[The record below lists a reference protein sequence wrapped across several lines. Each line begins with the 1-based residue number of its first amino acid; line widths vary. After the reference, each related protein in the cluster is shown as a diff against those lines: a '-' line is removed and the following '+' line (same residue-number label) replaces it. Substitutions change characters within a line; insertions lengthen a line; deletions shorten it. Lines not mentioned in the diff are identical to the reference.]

1 MITRWLPLI
10 VFGAIAVL
18 LGVGVVMNAGR
29 TQVEIQSPLVGRPAP
44 DFALPDFAKPSQIVR
59 QSDLRGQPYL
69 LNVWASWC
77 ASCRVEHPVI
87 TDLALSGRI
96 TVIGYNYKDERAA
109 AERWLRQLGNPYHR
123 ILVDESGR
131 SAIEWG
137 IYGTPETFLV
147 DAEGIVRWKHVG
159 PIAPATV
166 ERELLPLL
174 DAIGAG
180 R

>member
-1 MITRWLPLI
+1 VISRWLPFG
-10 VFGAIAVL
+10 VFAAIALL
-18 LGVGVVMNAGR
+18 LGVGVIMNAGR
-29 TQVEIQSPLVGRPAP
+29 TQVEIVSPLIGRPAP

-77 ASCRVEHPVI
+77 ASCRIEHPVI

-123 ILVDESGR
+123 IVVDETGR
-131 SAIEWG
+131 SAIDWG

-159 PIAPATV
+159 PISPQTV

>member
-1 MITRWLPLI
+1 MITRWLPLM
-10 VFGAIAVL
+10 VFAAIAVL
-18 LGVGVVMNAGR
+18 LGVGVFITAGR
-29 TQVEIQSPLVGRPAP
+29 TQVEINSPLIGKPAP
-44 DFALPDFAKPSQIVR
+44 DFALPDFANPSQIVR
-59 QSDLRGQPYL
+59 QADLRGQPYL

-77 ASCRVEHPVI
+77 ASCRIEHPVI
-87 TDLALSGRI
+87 ADIALSGRI
-96 TVIGYNYKDERAA
+96 TVIGYNYKDDRAA

-123 ILVDESGR
+123 ILFDETGR
-131 SAIEWG
+131 SAIDWG

-159 PIAPATV
+159 PISPQTV

>member
-159 PIAPATV
+159 PISPATV

>member
-1 MITRWLPLI
+1 VISRWLPLI

-159 PIAPATV
+159 PISPATV

>member
-1 MITRWLPLI
+1 VITRWLPLI

-77 ASCRVEHPVI
+77 ASCRIEHPVI

-159 PIAPATV
+159 PISPATV